1 MVPAAYMDGSVSGKF
16 RSKRT
21 DATNGWW
28 SAGARSNLRAP
39 FDQPF
44 ALSLFVAVGD
54 PWTGPPATNT
64 QFPAT
69 LAVDFVRV
77 WGVPA

>member
-1 MVPAAYMDGSVSGKF
+1 MDGSVTGKF
-16 RSKRT
+16 RSRRA
-21 DATNGWW
+21 DPANGWW
-28 SAGARSNLRAP
+28 SAGAPGNARAP

-54 PWTGPPATNT
+54 PWTGAPTANT
-64 QFPAT
+64 RFPAT